1 MFIAAIFTIIAQ
13 TSKHPKCPSTEACIK
28 KMWYIYTMENYLVIK
43 RNKTVP
49 FAETR
54 MYLETVI

>member
-13 TSKHPKCPSTEACIK
+13 TWKHPKCPSTEAWIK
-28 KMWYIYTMENYLVIK
+28 KMWYMYTMENYSVIK

-49 FAETR
+49 IAETW